1 MARAPLTSMDVV
13 VPTVSFHR
21 KTFGQNIQL
30 GDNGSKATRHTSF
43 DNGYLFLSEIFYCY
57 LIISGI
63 TFTSKQIKVNER
75 IYMKIIDVDESGQ
88 WLGSLAIGNERIE
101 LKLMKSSCCYL

>member
-1 MARAPLTSMDVV
+1 MVI
-13 VPTVSFHR
+13 F
-21 KTFGQNIQL
+21 
-30 GDNGSKATRHTSF
+30 
-43 DNGYLFLSEIFYCY
+43 FLSEIFYCY

-88 WLGSLAIGNERIE
+88 WLGSLAIGN
-101 LKLMKSSCCYL
+101 